1 MLYIHWILLVIY
13 LAITIGGIVA
23 VLMDNKQPEKT
34 MAWIL
39 VLCFMPIV
47 GIIFY
52 LFFGQ
57 NTRKEKVISER
68 SMDLLMKRSMLEF
81 AEQENLH
88 IPRRNRPLMK
98 LFTNQNWAL
107 PFKDNEVSI
116 FTDGYGFVSTLLYN
130 IGQAQDHI
138 HLDTYIIEDDPL
150 GNLVADALIDKAR
163 QGVEVRLLYDDVGC
177 WRVKDRFFNRMKA
190 AGIQVYAFMPVRFPA
205 FTGKVNYRNH
215 RKLCVIDG
223 KVGFIGGMNIAL
235 RYVKGTARQTWRD
248 THLCIRGGAVYA
260 IQRAFLV
267 DWYFVSRTLVTDRRY
282 YPPVDKTIDNNCL
295 AQIVTSSPVSPW
307 PDIMQGYVRVL
318 LQAHRYVYME
328 SPYFLPT
335 EPVLFA
341 MRTAALAGVDVRLIV
356 PRHGDAKLV
365 EWASRSYLMEVIEAG
380 VKVYLYEPGFNH
392 SKILVSDDNLS
403 SCGST
408 NIDFRSFE
416 NNFEAN
422 AFFFNEGMALRL
434 KKVFLTD
441 QAQSTLV
448 DDVSYFIKRPFL
460 QRLLESLVR
469 LLSPLL

>member
-116 FTDGYGFVSTLLYN
+116 FTDGYEFVSTLLYN
-130 IGQAQDHI
+130 IGQAQAHI

-295 AQIVTSSPVSPW
+295 TQIVTSSPVSPW

-341 MRTAALAGVDVRLIV
+341 MRTAALSGVDVRLIV

>member
-116 FTDGYGFVSTLLYN
+116 FTDGYEFVSTLLYN

-260 IQRAFLV
+260 IQRAILV

-318 LQAHRYVYME
+318 LQAHRYVYLE

-341 MRTAALAGVDVRLIV
+341 MRTAALSGVDVRLIV

>member
-116 FTDGYGFVSTLLYN
+116 FTDGYEFVSTLLYN

-235 RYVKGTARQTWRD
+235 RYVKGTASQTWRD

-260 IQRAFLV
+260 IQRAILV

-295 AQIVTSSPVSPW
+295 TQIVTSSPVSPW

>member
-13 LAITIGGIVA
+13 IAITIGGIVA

-116 FTDGYGFVSTLLYN
+116 FTDGYEFVSTLLYN

-177 WRVKDRFFNRMKA
+177 WRVKDRFFNRMRA

-295 AQIVTSSPVSPW
+295 TQIVTSSPVSPW

-341 MRTAALAGVDVRLIV
+341 MRTAALSGVDVRLIV

>member
-295 AQIVTSSPVSPW
+295 TQIVTSSPVSPW

-380 VKVYLYEPGFNH
+380 VKVYLYESGFNH

>member
-116 FTDGYGFVSTLLYN
+116 FTDGYEFVSTLLYN

-177 WRVKDRFFNRMKA
+177 WRVKDRFFNRMKV

-235 RYVKGTARQTWRD
+235 RYVKGTAGQTWRD

-282 YPPVDKTIDNNCL
+282 YPAVDKTINNNCL
-295 AQIVTSSPVSPW
+295 TQIVTSSPVSPW

>member
-116 FTDGYGFVSTLLYN
+116 FTDGYEFVSTLLYN

-138 HLDTYIIEDDPL
+138 HLDTYIIENDPL

-295 AQIVTSSPVSPW
+295 TQIVTSSPVSPW

-341 MRTAALAGVDVRLIV
+341 MRTAALSGVDVRLIV

-365 EWASRSYLMEVIEAG
+365 ELASRSYLMEVIEAS

>member
-116 FTDGYGFVSTLLYN
+116 FTDGYEFVSTLLYN

-295 AQIVTSSPVSPW
+295 TQIVTSSPVSPW

-341 MRTAALAGVDVRLIV
+341 MRTAALSGVDVRLMV

>member
-116 FTDGYGFVSTLLYN
+116 FTDGYEFVSTLLYN

-150 GNLVADALIDKAR
+150 GNLVADVLIDKAR

-282 YPPVDKTIDNNCL
+282 YPAVDKTINNNCL
-295 AQIVTSSPVSPW
+295 TQIVTSSPVSPW

-341 MRTAALAGVDVRLIV
+341 MRTAALSGVDVRLIV

>member
-116 FTDGYGFVSTLLYN
+116 FTDGYEFVSTLLYN
-130 IGQAQDHI
+130 IGQAKDHI

-295 AQIVTSSPVSPW
+295 TQIVTSSPVSPW

-341 MRTAALAGVDVRLIV
+341 MRTAALSGVDVRLIV

>member
-223 KVGFIGGMNIAL
+223 KVGFVGGMNIAL

-295 AQIVTSSPVSPW
+295 TQIVTSSPVSPW

-341 MRTAALAGVDVRLIV
+341 MRTAALSGVDVRLIV

-365 EWASRSYLMEVIEAG
+365 ELASRSYLMEVIEAG

>member
-68 SMDLLMKRSMLEF
+68 SMDSLMKRSMLEF

-116 FTDGYGFVSTLLYN
+116 FTDGYEFVSTLLYN
-130 IGQAQDHI
+130 IRQAQDHI

-177 WRVKDRFFNRMKA
+177 WRVKDRFFKRMKA

-295 AQIVTSSPVSPW
+295 TQIVTSSPVSPW

-341 MRTAALAGVDVRLIV
+341 MRTAALSGVDVRLIV

-365 EWASRSYLMEVIEAG
+365 ELASRSYLMEVIEAG

>member
-39 VLCFMPIV
+39 VLCFMPVV

-116 FTDGYGFVSTLLYN
+116 FTDGYEFVSTLLYN

-150 GNLVADALIDKAR
+150 GNLVADVLIDKAR

-177 WRVKDRFFNRMKA
+177 WRVKDRFFKRMKA

-295 AQIVTSSPVSPW
+295 TQIVTSSPVSPW

>member
-57 NTRKEKVISER
+57 NTRKKKVISER

-116 FTDGYGFVSTLLYN
+116 FTDGYEFVSTLLYN

-282 YPPVDKTIDNNCL
+282 YPAVDKTINNNCL
-295 AQIVTSSPVSPW
+295 TQIVTSSPVSPW

>member
-150 GNLVADALIDKAR
+150 GNLVADVLIDKAR

-282 YPPVDKTIDNNCL
+282 YPPVDKTINNNCL
-295 AQIVTSSPVSPW
+295 TQIVTSSPVSPW

-380 VKVYLYEPGFNH
+380 VKVYLYESGFNH

>member
-116 FTDGYGFVSTLLYN
+116 FTDGYEFVSTLLYN

-177 WRVKDRFFNRMKA
+177 WRLKDRFFNRMKA

-295 AQIVTSSPVSPW
+295 TQIVTSSPVSPW

-318 LQAHRYVYME
+318 LQAHRYVYLE

-341 MRTAALAGVDVRLIV
+341 MRTAALSGVDVRLIV

>member
-116 FTDGYGFVSTLLYN
+116 FTDGYEFVSTLLYN

-177 WRVKDRFFNRMKA
+177 WRVKDRFFNRMRA

-248 THLCIRGGAVYA
+248 THLCIRGGADYA

-295 AQIVTSSPVSPW
+295 TQIVTSSPVSPW

-341 MRTAALAGVDVRLIV
+341 MRTAALSGVDVRLIV

>member
-116 FTDGYGFVSTLLYN
+116 FTDGYEFVSTLLYN

-177 WRVKDRFFNRMKA
+177 WRVKDRLFNRMRA

-295 AQIVTSSPVSPW
+295 TQIVTSSPVSPW